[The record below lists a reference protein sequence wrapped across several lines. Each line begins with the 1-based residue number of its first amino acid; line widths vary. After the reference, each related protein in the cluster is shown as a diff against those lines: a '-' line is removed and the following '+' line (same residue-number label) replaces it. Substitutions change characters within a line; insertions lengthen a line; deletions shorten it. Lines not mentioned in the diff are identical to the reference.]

1 MSKGELSQDQID
13 QISRTGI
20 KKLIEKYSR
29 SQGKDQ
35 QTLSMLLEQ
44 LSKTPLY
51 LAVKKGSGDIKRA
64 ASVNFVTLTL
74 GGQVFIPIFTGPE
87 DFGKLADSCDFV
99 CMHPM
104 EYFQMLVASNHHA
117 VINPFGSYF
126 LMWPELVREHML
138 PYMKESEEFKRSS
151 QLPQ

>member
-1 MSKGELSQDQID
+1 MAKGELSQEQID
-13 QISRTGI
+13 LISRNGI
-20 KKLIEKYSR
+20 KALIKKYSE
-29 SQGKDQ
+29 SQNRDQ

-51 LAVKKGSGDIKRA
+51 LAVQKGSDIKNA

-74 GGQVFIPIFTGPE
+74 GKQVFIPIFTGPE
-87 DFGKLADSCDFV
+87 EYERIKDDCDFV

-104 EYFQMLVASNHHA
+104 QYFSMLVSNNRHA

-126 LMWPELVREHML
+126 LMWPELVRDHML
-138 PYMKESEEFKRSS
+138 PYMKESEEFKKNNG
-151 QLPQ
+151 QMPQ